1 MDYSTN
7 PIKVRLARSSTS
19 LNRFLYREAGNYVEQ
34 TVTYTNLE
42 NIFTSSRRVPLTSF
56 ERQVLSTYL
65 ETAIRNGLDIKLD
78 ITAEDQV
85 EGMLSDGAI
94 LLKSG
99 LLERSF
105 LLVKIDAGRGF
116 FGAQK
121 THVLTF
127 IGHSYKDE
135 FQAGPSLKSI
145 AVALTSIN
153 NIFRGVG
160 ALRGPAL

>member
-1 MDYSTN
+1 M
-7 PIKVRLARSSTS
+7 
-19 LNRFLYREAGNYVEQ
+19 
-34 TVTYTNLE
+34 TYTSFE
-42 NIFTSSRRVPLTSF
+42 NIFTSSRRIPLTSF
-56 ERQVLSTYL
+56 ERQVLLGYL

-78 ITAEDQV
+78 ASSEDQV
-85 EGMLSDGAI
+85 EEMLSDGVI
-94 LLKSG
+94 LLKSE
-99 LLERSF
+99 LLDRSF

-121 THVLTF
+121 AHVLTF
-127 IGHSYKDE
+127 IGDSYKDE

-160 ALRGPAL
+160 ALHGPAL

>member
-1 MDYSTN
+1 MEHT
-7 PIKVRLARSSTS
+7 A
-19 LNRFLYREAGNYVEQ
+19 
-34 TVTYTNLE
+34 TYTSFE
-42 NIFTSSRRVPLTSF
+42 NIFTSSRRIPLTSF
-56 ERQVLSTYL
+56 ERQVLSAYL

-78 ITAEDQV
+78 ISSEDQV
-85 EGMLSDGAI
+85 EEMLSDGAI
-94 LLKSG
+94 LLKSQ
-99 LLERSF
+99 LLDRSF

-121 THVLTF
+121 THILTF
-127 IGHSYKDE
+127 IGDSYKDE

-160 ALRGPAL
+160 ALHGHAL